1 MMTTINTLNVRLM
14 GTLEEC
20 QDAIDKLDQHGIGI
34 LDVSRFYPNHGPNT
48 KIGRVYVTIKI

>member
-1 MMTTINTLNVRLM
+1 MINTLNVRLM

-34 LDVSRFYPNHGPNT
+34 LDVSRFYPNRGPNT